1 MSTLYE
7 LTGQYLALMDI
18 AEDADPD
25 ALRDTLEGLEGEF
38 EDKADNYAKVIKNL
52 EGQADV
58 LDKEIDRLQRKK
70 SRINNSIKS
79 IKSNLERSMLVTG
92 KRKFKTLLFS
102 FGIQKNPPTISVVN
116 EAAIPENF
124 WKQQDPVLDKKALMA
139 FIKENGPTEY
149 AQLTQGE
156 SLRIR

>member
-7 LTGQYLALMDI
+7 LTGQYLALMEI
-18 AEDADPD
+18 AEEADPD
-25 ALRDTLEGLEGEF
+25 ILRDTLEALDGEI
-38 EDKADNYAKVIKNL
+38 EEKADNCAKVIKNL
-52 EGQADV
+52 EGKEDA
-58 LDKEIDRLQRKK
+58 LDKEIARLQDRKR
-70 SRINNSIKS
+70 SVNNSIKS
-79 IKSNLERSMLVTG
+79 IKGNLERAMITTG
-92 KRKFKTLLFS
+92 KKKFKTDLFS
-102 FGIQKNPPTISVVN
+102 FGIQKNPPTVQVMD
-116 EAAIPENF
+116 EAAVPEQF

>member
-7 LTGQYLALMDI
+7 LTGQYLALMEI
-18 AEDADPD
+18 AEEADPD
-25 ALRDTLEGLEGEF
+25 ILRDTLEALDGEI
-38 EDKADNYAKVIKNL
+38 EEKADNCAKVIKNL
-52 EGQADV
+52 EGQADA

-70 SRINNSIKS
+70 SGINNSIKS

-102 FGIQKNPPTISVVN
+102 FGIQKNPPTVNVVN

>member
-7 LTGQYLALMDI
+7 LTGQYLALMEI
-18 AEDADPD
+18 AEEADPD
-25 ALRDTLEGLEGEF
+25 ILRDTLEALDGEI
-38 EDKADNYAKVIKNL
+38 EEKADNCAKVIKNL
-52 EGQADV
+52 EGQADA

-70 SRINNSIKS
+70 SGINNSIKS

>member
-58 LDKEIDRLQRKK
+58 LDKEIERLQGKK
-70 SRINNSIKS
+70 KGISNSIKS
-79 IKSNLERSMLVTG
+79 IKGNLERCMINTG
-92 KRKFKTLLFS
+92 KRKFKTTLFS
-102 FGIQKNPPTISVVN
+102 FGIQKNPPTVSVVN

-124 WKQQDPVLDKKALMA
+124 WKQQDPVLDKKALTA
-139 FIKENGPTEY
+139 FLKENGPTEY

>member
-18 AEDADPD
+18 AEEADPD
-25 ALRDTLEGLEGEF
+25 ALRDTLEGISGEI

-52 EGQADV
+52 EGQVSALDV
-58 LDKEIDRLQRKK
+58 EIKRLQDKK
-70 SRINNSIKS
+70 KGKENSIKS
-79 IKSNLERSMLVTG
+79 IKSSLERSMIVTG

-102 FGIQKNPPTISVVN
+102 FGIQKNPPSVSVTD
-116 EAAIPENF
+116 EASVPEQF
-124 WKQQDPVLDKKALMA
+124 WKQQEPVLDKKGLID
-139 FIKENGPTEY
+139 FIKSNGPVDY
-149 AQLTQGE
+149 AELTQGE